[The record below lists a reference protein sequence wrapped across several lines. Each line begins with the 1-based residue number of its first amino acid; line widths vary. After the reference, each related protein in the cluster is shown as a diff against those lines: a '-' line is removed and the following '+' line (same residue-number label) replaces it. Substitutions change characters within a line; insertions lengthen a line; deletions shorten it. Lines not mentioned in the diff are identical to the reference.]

1 MPCLGPTPTS
11 FEKFS
16 GDDSTTI
23 LAFAVMGLVGVIG
36 LTAFTVA
43 CVVTTCKYRNEA
55 KVRRDRQKRKTLGG
69 VGLATMLGG
78 QTGGSSS
85 IGGLAAGFT
94 LSKPQCCESTA
105 LTAENL

>member
-1 MPCLGPTPTS
+1 M
-11 FEKFS
+11 
-16 GDDSTTI
+16 
-23 LAFAVMGLVGVIG
+23 
-36 LTAFTVA
+36 VA

-78 QTGGSSS
+78 QTGMSSS

-94 LSKPQCCESTA
+94 LSKPQCCESTS
-105 LTAENL
+105 LTAENLASVDAMAPEAGSPSVDAIRQSV

>member
-1 MPCLGPTPTS
+1 M
-11 FEKFS
+11 
-16 GDDSTTI
+16 
-23 LAFAVMGLVGVIG
+23 
-36 LTAFTVA
+36 VA

-78 QTGGSSS
+78 TGGQTGMSSS

-94 LSKPQCCESTA
+94 LSKPQCCESTS
-105 LTAENL
+105 LTAENLASVDAMAPEAGSPSVDAIRQSV

>member
-1 MPCLGPTPTS
+1 M
-11 FEKFS
+11 
-16 GDDSTTI
+16 
-23 LAFAVMGLVGVIG
+23 
-36 LTAFTVA
+36 VA

-94 LSKPQCCESTA
+94 LSKPQCCESTS
-105 LTAENL
+105 LTAENLASVDAMAPEAGSPNVDAIRQSV